1 MQLLQRSPRSLGRN
15 EMSEVYL
22 SGIALFLSGVAIGFA
37 ICNAGMKR
45 KLEELQSEY
54 NTLVDRDPKTGRF
67 VKSMRQLKR
76 D

>member
-1 MQLLQRSPRSLGRN
+1 MI
-15 EMSEVYL
+15 EIY
-22 SGIALFLSGVAIGFA
+22 AIGGFVLGA
-37 ICNAGMKR
+37 VTGFIIANAGTKR

-54 NTLVDRDPKTGRF
+54 DTLVDRDPKTGRF

>member
-1 MQLLQRSPRSLGRN
+1 MI
-15 EMSEVYL
+15 EVYL
-22 SGIALFLSGVAIGFA
+22 SGIALFLIVALSGAVLFFA
-37 ICNAGMKR
+37 LAHAGTKR

-67 VKSMRQLKR
+67 VKSMRKLER

>member
-1 MQLLQRSPRSLGRN
+1 MI
-15 EMSEVYL
+15 EVYYV
-22 SGIALFLSGVAIGFA
+22 SGIALFLLGAATGYA
-37 ICNAGMKR
+37 LANAGMKR

-67 VKSMRQLKR
+67 VKSMRKLER